1 MLKRMTIDEIRA
13 ALLDMAKDREAMING
28 EMDSIWAHD
37 AQALY
42 EAAELID
49 NSVPRDFHD
58 HCMGLAINRYID
70 AELKLE
76 QAQATN
82 RQILENYVPKDD
94 CRWHDVEKESPTKN
108 GMYLAISCS
117 NNGRFYHTFA
127 IFDVDGGW
135 TYGTK
140 LAYWMPLPEMPK
152 EAEP

>member
-58 HCMGLAINRYID
+58 HCMGLAVNRFID
-70 AELKLE
+70 AELKLA

-82 RQILENYVPKDD
+82 RQTLENYVPKDD
-94 CRWHDVEKESPTKN
+94 CRWHDGDELPEKGGYYLGIGE
-108 GMYLAISCS
+108 GMVMPMQILQYCK
-117 NNGRFYHTFA
+117 GC
-127 IFDVDGGW
+127 GW
-135 TYGTK
+135 VGWK
-140 LAYWMPLPEMPK
+140 VLRWMPLPEMPK
-152 EAEP
+152 EAGA